1 MTPISLS
8 SITYSQGLQLLA
20 ARKQALDSGHI
31 TRMSKEAMATSF
43 PLRDIGA
50 DYIEK
55 IAESG
60 LLDSLK
66 SGFGGMSDKI
76 KSSLGSMDG
85 STRNVLLSGLA
96 GAGVG
101 AGTGAASALLN
112 GEEGAGWKAL
122 QGGLAGGAVGG
133 GLGLAFNPEV
143 LSKAFQLEKRPGI
156 TSSLPANASNAQ
168 RSAAQIKSRTPAEQL
183 AEINKLQGV
192 ADSSMPEI
200 TNYTAH
206 GLNTAAAGGA
216 GAYIANKATYD
227 PDVIAKSLRSEILN
241 STGLAGSTSSPKGA
255 INLNKLN
262 AALRNGAV
270 TPGGV
275 PLADFYRNLS
285 EEQLKNLLPKSFISG
300 MTPSR
305 LKPTLAAGLTDDLAK
320 SILERSQL
328 SGMRTMAGKI
338 RPGKLGLLGLLAGGW
353 GLGRG
358 AISQK
363 YQQDSANRNEAK
375 DTLNALRTALMP
387 DQTANTMQ

>member
-1 MTPISLS
+1 MKPISLGN
-8 SITYSQGLQLLA
+8 ITYSQGLQLLA

-31 TRMSKEAMATSF
+31 PRMSKEAMATSF

-66 SGFGGMSDKI
+66 SGFG
-76 KSSLGSMDG
+76 SMDS

-143 LSKAFQLEKRPGI
+143 LSKAFHLEKRPGI

-192 ADSSMPEI
+192 ADSSMPEV
-200 TNYTAH
+200 TNYAAH

-227 PDVIAKSLRSEILN
+227 PDVVAKSLRAEIAN
-241 STGLAGSTSSPKGA
+241 AVPINGKAPKSA

-262 AALRNGAV
+262 SALRNGAV
-270 TPGGV
+270 PPGGD
-275 PLADFYRNLS
+275 LGHFYSNLT
-285 EEQLKNLLPKSFISG
+285 EEQLKNLLPKSYISG

-305 LKPTLAAGLTDDLAK
+305 LKATLATGLDETLAK
-320 SILERSQL
+320 SILERSQI

>member
-1 MTPISLS
+1 MKPISLS

-50 DYIEK
+50 DYVEK

-66 SGFGGMSDKI
+66 SGFG
-76 KSSLGSMDG
+76 SMDS

-143 LSKAFQLEKRPGI
+143 LSKAFHLEKRPGI

-192 ADSSMPEI
+192 ADSSMPEV
-200 TNYTAH
+200 TNYAAH

-227 PDVIAKSLRSEILN
+227 PDVVAKSLRAEIAN
-241 STGLAGSTSSPKGA
+241 AVPINGKAPKSA

-262 AALRNGAV
+262 SALRNGAV
-270 TPGGV
+270 PPGGD
-275 PLADFYRNLS
+275 LGHFYSNLT
-285 EEQLKNLLPKSFISG
+285 EEQLKNLLPKSYISG

-305 LKPTLAAGLTDDLAK
+305 LKATLATGLDETLAK
-320 SILERSQL
+320 SILERSQI

-375 DTLNALRTALMP
+375 DTLNALRTALMS

>member
-1 MTPISLS
+1 MKPISLS

-66 SGFGGMSDKI
+66 SGFG
-76 KSSLGSMDG
+76 SMDS

-143 LSKAFQLEKRPGI
+143 LSKAFHLEKRPGI

-192 ADSSMPEI
+192 ADSSMPEV
-200 TNYTAH
+200 TNYAAH

-227 PDVIAKSLRSEILN
+227 PDVVAKSLRAEIAN
-241 STGLAGSTSSPKGA
+241 AVPINGKAPKSA

-262 AALRNGAV
+262 SALRNGAV
-270 TPGGV
+270 PPGGD
-275 PLADFYRNLS
+275 LGHFYSNLT
-285 EEQLKNLLPKSFISG
+285 EEQLKNLLPKSYISG

-305 LKPTLAAGLTDDLAK
+305 LKATLATGLDETLAK
-320 SILERSQL
+320 SILERSQI

-375 DTLNALRTALMP
+375 DTLNALRTALMS